1 MPPSTPCSTAA
12 RPLRGTS
19 TLITGPPGAGKS
31 TLATQYV
38 CAAAARGER
47 AVIYAF
53 DERRDTLLTRSCKLG
68 FNLDQH
74 LSNGLV
80 DVCQIDPAELSPGE
94 FIALVRKEVE
104 ADDNPA
110 RLIVIDSVN
119 GYLSAMPEEKSL
131 VLQMHELLF
140 YLNQL
145 GVTSLLL
152 NPQQGLLGSIQSS
165 LNISF
170 IADTVLL
177 LRFFEAGG
185 RVRKAISALKNRGGG
200 HEDTIREF
208 RIDQHGIRIG
218 EPLTAFQGVL
228 TGTPS
233 YTGAGKPLLEGRD
246 EGIEGGA
253 DSA

>member
-1 MPPSTPCSTAA
+1 
-12 RPLRGTS
+12 
-19 TLITGPPGAGKS
+19 
-31 TLATQYV
+31 
-38 CAAAARGER
+38 
-47 AVIYAF
+47 
-53 DERRDTLLTRSCKLG
+53 
-68 FNLDQH
+68 
-74 LSNGLV
+74 
-80 DVCQIDPAELSPGE
+80 
-94 FIALVRKEVE
+94 
-104 ADDNPA
+104 
-110 RLIVIDSVN
+110 
-119 GYLSAMPEEKSL
+119 
-131 VLQMHELLF
+131 MHELLF

-233 YTGAGKPLLEGRD
+233 YTGAGKPLLEGWD